1 MAIVRP
7 RTSGFIVD
15 PLLAQQRKEAA
26 AREANLERSLQFL
39 NQAFLQQSAIDY
51 AKEQKE
57 LDALAK
63 KAKAEGDA
71 ARNRMADDQFMQ
83 APGLTGQQVRQG
95 LDTEQA
101 MADMMFD
108 ARAANAEADAMAK
121 RAAEMLA
128 KEEAAA
134 GSGAGFRRISGPAT
148 PVASTRQQPYDAM
161 LIADQQQVMDDD
173 SARAMQAFNQDEA
186 YARALREIVDEQE
199 NVRQINAMLAPLM
212 AASRPSATATQPSIA
227 DRMPTLP
234 ALQLPGTS
242 GFPTVS
248 GAVDPQVLQLMQTLA
263 GSGIDPRTIARFLDP
278 MQPDMRGQSAGR
290 VMNRAPVVT
299 TTRDEQIDRV
309 LLEALRR
316 AQQQ

>member
-83 APGLTGQQVRQG
+83 APGLTSQQVAQG
-95 LDTEQA
+95 FRAEEELEKA
-101 MADMMFD
+101 AD
-108 ARAANAEADAMAK
+108 ARALQEYF
-121 RAAEMLA
+121 
-128 KEEAAA
+128 
-134 GSGAGFRRISGPAT
+134 G
-148 PVASTRQQPYDAM
+148 RQQSQAADLMSQRADKM
-161 LIADQQQVMDDD
+161 LGL
-173 SARAMQAFNQDEA
+173 
-186 YARALREIVDEQE
+186 LRPWHRPGSSLTTPCASQISNRLWTTTVPVQCRPSIKTRLMPGLCEIVDEQE

-212 AASRPSATATQPSIA
+212 AASRPSATATQPSVA
-227 DRMPTLP
+227 DRMPMLP

-242 GFPTVS
+242 GFPAVS

-263 GSGIDPRTIARFLDP
+263 GRGIDPRTIARFLDP
-278 MQPDMRGQSAGR
+278 YQPDASGESAGR
-290 VMNRAPVVT
+290 VAL
-299 TTRDEQIDRV
+299 QQ
-309 LLEALRR
+309 LLRQSAGGR
-316 AQQQ
+316 